1 MYVRQGKQREAGIG
15 SGRNG
20 DPNYRTL
27 AEARA
32 KAAEARK
39 LLAEGKDPIAEWNRP
54 DAEAVPTF
62 GAMADSYV
70 EAHKGS
76 WRNEK
81 HAAQW
86 TMTLDDLLRGNP
98 QASRGQD
105 RYRSRPFGPE
115 AALGPGAGNGLALAG
130 AHRSRVGRG
139 QGEGP
144 HRA

>member
-1 MYVRQGKQREAGIG
+1 MGFHVRPAREAARSRIG

-39 LLAEGKDPIAEWNRP
+39 LLAEGKDPIAEWNKP

-62 GAMADSYV
+62 GEMADNYV

-86 TMTLDDLLRGNP
+86 TMTLTPIARRS
-98 QASRGQD
+98 ASFLSTGSIPKPSF
-105 RYRSRPFGPE
+105 RS
-115 AALGPGAGNGLALAG
+115 
-130 AHRSRVGRG
+130 
-139 QGEGP
+139 
-144 HRA
+144 